1 MVQVVVLHWALA
13 QVPPPQ
19 MDPWATPQT
28 AAAVTNSPLMGLTN
42 AVYAHLASCVRC
54 ADIAMTPATTS

>member
-42 AVYAHLASCVRC
+42 AGTHQHIVN
-54 ADIAMTPATTS
+54 D